1 MLVEQKSKQKA
12 IDDSSHHTLITQ
24 LSNSVKPL
32 LIKQDPL
39 LFMIKNTASN
49 LFLFTICDLPLFDQC
64 YRSYIESPNESRR
77 QNFAT
82 KVVCKL
88 FAQFDLVRLYPSFLM
103 VFALNMPWQ

>member
-64 YRSYIESPNESRR
+64 YRSYIESPNESRK
-77 QNFAT
+77 QNFA
-82 KVVCKL
+82 KKL
-88 FAQFDLVRLYPSFLM
+88 FANYLHNLIWFDCTLVF
-103 VFALNMPWQ
+103 